1 MLKIDSWALNGL
13 DSRVAG
19 KLLLQQMY
27 EELTGE
33 EMPPI
38 GKMPRGKPY
47 FQEGGLHFSI
57 THTKTTVFCA
67 ISDVPVGLDAEDI
80 TRTVNPSLAEK
91 ILSPY
96 EYAQYEAV
104 DEACKN
110 EALLRFWVLKEAEVK
125 CSGLGL
131 RGYPNH
137 TAFDLDDPRVQ
148 QIGGCLVAVIQEE
161 AAQIQDDTAPRDD
174 AAFGEEDDAL

>member
-1 MLKIDSWALNGL
+1 MFKLDHWPLNGL

-19 KLLLQQMY
+19 KLLLERMY

-38 GKMPRGKPY
+38 EKAPRGKPY
-47 FQEGGLHFSI
+47 FPGSDLHFSI
-57 THTKTTVFCA
+57 THTKSTVFCA
-67 ISDVPVGLDAEDI
+67 IADREIGIDAEELDRKVS
-80 TRTVNPSLAEK
+80 TRLAEK

-96 EYAQYEAV
+96 EYAQYQAV
-104 DEACKN
+104 PEEDRN

-131 RGYPNH
+131 RGYPDH
-137 TAFDLDDPRVQ
+137 TEFDLDDPRVTK
-148 QIGGCLVAVIQEE
+148 IAGCMVAVILAEDPQVEDCTE
-161 AAQIQDDTAPRDD
+161 AP
-174 AAFGEEDDAL
+174 EDRDAL

>member
-1 MLKIDSWALNGL
+1 MYKLDFWPLNGL

-19 KLLLQQMY
+19 KLLLAQMY

-38 GKMPRGKPY
+38 EKAPRGKPY
-47 FQEGGLHFSI
+47 FPGSDLHFSI

-67 ISDVPVGLDAEDI
+67 IADTEIGIDAEDLS
-80 TRTVNPSLAEK
+80 RKVSPNLAEK
-91 ILSPY
+91 ILSPQ
-96 EYAQYEAV
+96 EYKQYEAV
-104 DEACKN
+104 PAEERN
-110 EALLRFWVLKEAEVK
+110 EALLRFWVLKEAEAK

-137 TAFDLDDPRVQ
+137 TEFDLDDPRVQ
-148 QIGGCLVAVIQEE
+148 KLAGCMVAVICAGEPQVEDNT
-161 AAQIQDDTAPRDD
+161 QPR
-174 AAFGEEDDAL
+174 EDSDAL

>member
-1 MLKIDSWALNGL
+1 MLKLDFWPLNGL

-19 KLLLQQMY
+19 KLLLAQMY

-38 GKMPRGKPY
+38 EKAPRGKP
-47 FQEGGLHFSI
+47 FFPGSDLHFSI

-67 ISDVPVGLDAEDI
+67 IADRQIGIDAEDLNRKVSP
-80 TRTVNPSLAEK
+80 TLAEK
-91 ILSPY
+91 ILSPA
-96 EYAQYEAV
+96 EYAQYEQV
-104 DEACKN
+104 PEEDRN
-110 EALLRFWVLKEAEVK
+110 EALLRFWVLKEAEAK

-137 TAFDLDDPRVQ
+137 TEFSLDDPRVQ
-148 QIGGCLVAVIQEE
+148 KLGGCMVAVICAEEPQVEDHTAPQEE
-161 AAQIQDDTAPRDD
+161 A
-174 AAFGEEDDAL
+174 DAL

>member
-1 MLKIDSWALNGL
+1 MLKLDFWPLNGL

-19 KLLLQQMY
+19 KLLLAQMY

-38 GKMPRGKPY
+38 EKAPRGKPY
-47 FQEGGLHFSI
+47 FPGSDLHFSI

-67 ISDVPVGLDAEDI
+67 IADAEIGIDAEDLN
-80 TRTVNPSLAEK
+80 RKVSPALAQK
-91 ILSPY
+91 ILSPP

-104 DEACKN
+104 ADEEKN
-110 EALLRFWVLKEAEVK
+110 EALLRFWVLKEAEAK

-137 TAFDLDDPRVQ
+137 TEFDLDDERVQ
-148 QIGGCLVAVIQEE
+148 KLGGCMVAVICAGKPQVEDRTEPREE
-161 AAQIQDDTAPRDD
+161 A
-174 AAFGEEDDAL
+174 DAL

>member
-1 MLKIDSWALNGL
+1 MYKLDYWPLNGL

-19 KLLLQQMY
+19 KLLLKQMY

-38 GKMPRGKPY
+38 EKAPRGKPY
-47 FQEGGLHFSI
+47 FPGSDLHFSI

-67 ISDVPVGLDAEDI
+67 VSDTEIGIDAEDLN
-80 TRTVNPSLAEK
+80 RKVSPALAEK
-91 ILSPY
+91 ILSPG
-96 EYAQYEAV
+96 EYAQYEALP
-104 DEACKN
+104 EEERN
-110 EALLRFWVLKEAEVK
+110 EALLRFWVLKEAEAK

-137 TAFDLDDPRVQ
+137 TEFDLDDPRVQ
-148 QIGGCLVAVIQEE
+148 KLGGCMVAVICAGEPDVE
-161 AAQIQDDTAPRDD
+161 DNTEPRED
-174 AAFGEEDDAL
+174 ADAL

>member
-1 MLKIDSWALNGL
+1 MLKLDYWPLNGQ

-19 KLLLQQMY
+19 KLLLAHMY

-33 EMPPI
+33 AMPPI
-38 GKMPRGKPY
+38 EKAPRGKPY
-47 FQEGGLHFSI
+47 FPGSDLHFSI

-67 ISDVPVGLDAEDI
+67 IADSEIGIDAEDLN
-80 TRTVNPSLAEK
+80 RKVSPALAEK
-91 ILSPY
+91 ILSPH

-104 DEACKN
+104 PDEEKN
-110 EALLRFWVLKEAEVK
+110 EALLRFWVLKEAEAK

-131 RGYPNH
+131 RGYPDH

-148 QIGGCLVAVIQEE
+148 KLAGCMVAVILAEPPQV
-161 AAQIQDDTAPRDD
+161 
-174 AAFGEEDDAL
+174 EDSDAL

>member
-1 MLKIDSWALNGL
+1 MLKLDFWPLNGL

-19 KLLLQQMY
+19 KLLLARMY

-38 GKMPRGKPY
+38 EKAPRGKPY
-47 FQEGGLHFSI
+47 FPGSDLHFSI

-67 ISDVPVGLDAEDI
+67 IADRQIGIDAEDLNRKVSP
-80 TRTVNPSLAEK
+80 TLAQK
-91 ILSPY
+91 ILSPA
-96 EYAQYEAV
+96 EYAQYEQV
-104 DEACKN
+104 PEADRN
-110 EALLRFWVLKEAEVK
+110 EALLRFWVLKEAEAK

-137 TAFDLDDPRVQ
+137 TEFSLDDPRVQ
-148 QIGGCLVAVIQEE
+148 KLGGCMVAVICAGDPQVEDHTAPQEE
-161 AAQIQDDTAPRDD
+161 A
-174 AAFGEEDDAL
+174 DAL

>member
-1 MLKIDSWALNGL
+1 MLKIESWALNGL

-19 KLLLQQMY
+19 KLLLGQMY

-47 FQEGGLHFSI
+47 FLTGDLHFSI
-57 THTKTTVFCA
+57 THTKTRVFVA
-67 ISDVPVGLDAEDI
+67 LSDRPVGIDAEDVG
-80 TRTVNPSLAEK
+80 RKVSPALAEK
-91 ILSPY
+91 ILSPE
-96 EYAQYEAV
+96 EYAAYEAA
-104 DEACKN
+104 EEEEKN
-110 EALLRFWVLKEAEVK
+110 DFLLRLWVMKEAEVK

-137 TAFDLDDPRVQ
+137 TDYRPDDPR
-148 QIGGCLVAVIQEE
+148 IREMEGCVVAVIRE
-161 AAQIQDDTAPRDD
+161 
-174 AAFGEEDDAL
+174 GEPEDAL

>member
-1 MLKIDSWALNGL
+1 MYKLDFWPLNGL

-19 KLLLQQMY
+19 KLLLERMY

-38 GKMPRGKPY
+38 EKAPRGKPY
-47 FQEGGLHFSI
+47 FPDSEFHFSI

-67 ISDVPVGLDAEDI
+67 IADTEIGIDAEDL
-80 TRTVNPSLAEK
+80 TRKVSPNLAQK
-91 ILSPY
+91 ILSPR

-104 DEACKN
+104 PEEDRN
-110 EALLRFWVLKEAEVK
+110 EALLRFWVLKEAEAK

-137 TAFDLDDPRVQ
+137 TEFDLDDPRVQ
-148 QIGGCLVAVIQEE
+148 KLGGCMVAVIQAREPQVEDYTAPTEE
-161 AAQIQDDTAPRDD
+161 A
-174 AAFGEEDDAL
+174 DAL

>member
-1 MLKIDSWALNGL
+1 MLKIESWALNGL

-19 KLLLQQMY
+19 KLLLEQMY
-27 EELTGE
+27 SELTGE

-38 GKMPRGKPY
+38 EKMPRGKPY
-47 FQEGGLHFSI
+47 FTDGSLHFSI

-67 ISDVPVGLDAEDI
+67 LSDVPVGIDAEDL
-80 TRTVNPSLAEK
+80 TRKVSPSLAEK
-91 ILSPY
+91 ILSAH
-96 EYAQYEAV
+96 EYAQYEALPQ
-104 DEACKN
+104 EERN

-137 TAFDLDDPRVQ
+137 TAFDLDDKRVQ
-148 QIGGCLVAVIQEE
+148 KMGGCLVAVIQEE
-161 AAQIQDDTAPRDD
+161 AANILDETSEAL
-174 AAFGEEDDAL
+174 EESDAL

>member
-1 MLKIDSWALNGL
+1 MFKLDFWPLNGL

-19 KLLLQQMY
+19 KLLLARMY

-38 GKMPRGKPY
+38 EKAPRGKPY
-47 FQEGGLHFSI
+47 FPGSDLHFSI

-67 ISDVPVGLDAEDI
+67 IADTEVGIDAEDL
-80 TRTVNPSLAEK
+80 TRKVSPNLAQK
-91 ILSPY
+91 ILSPR

-104 DEACKN
+104 PDEEKN
-110 EALLRFWVLKEAEVK
+110 EALLRFWVLKEAEAK

-131 RGYPNH
+131 RGYPDH
-137 TAFDLDDPRVQ
+137 TDFDLDDPRVQ
-148 QIGGCLVAVIQEE
+148 ELGGCMVAVIL
-161 AAQIQDDTAPRDD
+161 AQAPLVEDNTEPR
-174 AAFGEEDDAL
+174 EDDNAL